1 MRTGEKNR
9 ITKET
14 AISVRI
20 SLDGD
25 REREIDT
32 GIAFFDHM
40 LDAMAKQGFFGLK
53 VHCQGDLEVDSHH
66 TVEDT
71 GIVFGQALAEAV
83 GDKAGIFRFG
93 NFMLPMDEV
102 LALVALDFSGRP
114 FFCFDADLPQGIYCG
129 QMEAQL
135 AEEFFRAVAMAAGL
149 TLHIK
154 VLSGKNAH
162 HILEALFKGFGRAL
176 AQAVAF
182 DERVEGIPSTKG
194 AL

>member
-1 MRTGEKNR
+1 M
-9 ITKET
+9 
-14 AISVRI
+14 
-20 SLDGD
+20 
-25 REREIDT
+25 
-32 GIAFFDHM
+32 
-40 LDAMAKQGFFGLK
+40 
-53 VHCQGDLEVDSHH
+53 DSHH

-83 GDKAGIFRFG
+83 GDKAGISRFG

-114 FFCFDADLPQGIYCG
+114 FFRFDADLPQGIYCG

-162 HILEALFKGFGRAL
+162 HILEALFKGFGRL
-176 AQAVAF
+176 SP
-182 DERVEGIPSTKG
+182 R
-194 AL
+194 L